1 MFTITTFDFTGNDYS
16 RAFEPYVQSTE
27 SFAAKFN
34 SLREGNAV
42 KDVSASVL
50 ANEDNANAVTDDS
63 PNEAEPT
70 VSEKDSINESS
81 VEEINVAE
89 SPLLLVR
96 DIVSPPSNI
105 LPGNTTLGKRKH
117 AGTAQVPVQVEPLPD
132 ELAEKRARKVEK
144 LTRNP
149 KVQDR

>member
-1 MFTITTFDFTGNDYS
+1 M
-16 RAFEPYVQSTE
+16 
-27 SFAAKFN
+27 
-34 SLREGNAV
+34 
-42 KDVSASVL
+42 L

-96 DIVSPPSNI
+96 DTVSPPSNI
-105 LPGNTTLGKRKH
+105 LPGNTFIT
-117 AGTAQVPVQVEPLPD
+117 
-132 ELAEKRARKVEK
+132 
-144 LTRNP
+144 
-149 KVQDR
+149 